1 MEDDPKERQW
11 VRESTWLGIPF
22 VLLIL
27 SFLIVRRDFTAS
39 WITSLV
45 AVVVLHVYRH
55 KKFGPWK
62 KPS

>member
-1 MEDDPKERQW
+1 MENDPKERQW

-22 VLLIL
+22 VVVIL
-27 SFLIVRRDFTAS
+27 YFLFFRQDFTAS
-39 WITSLV
+39 GITSLV

-62 KPS
+62 RPS